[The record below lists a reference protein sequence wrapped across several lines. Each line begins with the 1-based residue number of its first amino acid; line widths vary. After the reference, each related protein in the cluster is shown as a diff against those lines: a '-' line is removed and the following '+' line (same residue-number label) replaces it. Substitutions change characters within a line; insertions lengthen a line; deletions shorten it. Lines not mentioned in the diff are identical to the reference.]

1 MFLPLMDQTII
12 SCVPELDETW
22 AGPKNSLKGDGMG
35 IGHNQT
41 MAKLKL
47 SHTPAEHQLYQAL
60 LEEADSAHTRLCAFS
75 TRKLMVLAQLPNYS
89 AVRRALHGLINK
101 LSIEDYRITG
111 DMFSSRQA
119 TVYLIFSP
127 EEILARRA
135 ACAHPGSS
143 STFETPLDQAI
154 ERVADFHGLS
164 RREAQVALCC
174 VEGLTNT
181 EIGRRLH
188 ISEQTVKYH
197 LRHIFVKYGVKR
209 RTELVSR
216 LLSHTT
222 QAESISEQVGLIR
235 TPAGPAT
242 RSSL

>member
-1 MFLPLMDQTII
+1 MFLPRLSPGDIRYGADI
-12 SCVPELDETW
+12 YDLPNDDN
-22 AGPKNSLKGDGMG
+22 KSLKREIAG
-35 IGHNQT
+35 ISHSQT

-60 LEEADSAHTRLCAFS
+60 LDEADSAHTRICAFS
-75 TRKLMVLAQLPNYS
+75 TRQLMVLAQLPNYS

-101 LSIEDYRITG
+101 LSIEDYRIAG
-111 DMFSSRQA
+111 DLFSLRQA

-135 ACAHPGSS
+135 SS
-143 STFETPLDQAI
+143 HYSGHRYSTDPASDQAV
-154 ERVADFHGLS
+154 ERLADFHDLS

-174 VEGLTNT
+174 AEGLTNT
-181 EIGRRLH
+181 EIGKRLH

-216 LLSHTT
+216 LLSQAT
-222 QAESISEQVGLIR
+222 QTEAAREIFEL
-235 TPAGPAT
+235 PGPHE
-242 RSSL
+242 

>member
-1 MFLPLMDQTII
+1 MFLPTFGQTIV
-12 SCVPELDETW
+12 SCGPESYEAW
-22 AGPKNSLKGDGMG
+22 PEPKSALKGGGMG
-35 IGHNQT
+35 IGHHQV
-41 MAKLKL
+41 MARLKL

-60 LEEADSAHTRLCAFS
+60 LEEAESAHTRLCAFS

-101 LSIEDYRITG
+101 LSIEDYRIAG
-111 DMFSSRQA
+111 DMFSPRQA
-119 TVYLIFSP
+119 TVYLIFTP

-135 ACAHPGSS
+135 A
-143 STFETPLDQAI
+143 TPHTSQSYSFDTTVNPAI

-174 VEGLTNT
+174 VDGLTNT

-216 LLSHTT
+216 LLSQTT
-222 QAESISEQVGLIR
+222 QSETTREQAGLPR
-235 TPAGPAT
+235 PTV
-242 RSSL
+242 